1 MRIEATPHQ
10 ACSLSRLRERAG
22 VRVRAFRAHAAHV
35 DHHIE
40 GQHAPIG
47 QAQRAAALAPINGE
61 HAGAPMPIDI
71 LRAIVQRRHRG
82 HGVDLPLG
90 RQQPSVRGALH

>member
-40 GQHAPIG
+40 GQYAPIG